1 MSAPTSQI
9 AGGGPP
15 WAPAWP
21 RSRRLSEVMT
31 VTEALSRRRRANA
44 PGPAAGMWAD
54 RQARGRQ
61 VADAT
66 SVANILDVIPFPR
79 TLDGAVFPGTALN
92 DRLPC
97 PGPGGYSAAGE
108 PSHVA
113 EPLTNSTRPMVT
125 SSPSGVATPPS
136 TV

>member
-97 PGPGGYSAAGE
+97 PGPG
-108 PSHVA
+108 
-113 EPLTNSTRPMVT
+113 
-125 SSPSGVATPPS
+125 ATPPPES
-136 TV
+136 PATLPSP